1 MTQLSNELNQILCS
15 LNIRKEIMPIQA
27 IHGNERR
34 HSLFVPAMEGAVVG
48 GAAGIVG
55 KYVLPLTEEEKCT
68 EAYKDK
74 MAEISKEKTTYSA
87 HAKRFIN
94 DIKTKPNKTLA
105 EDEFVKMFDGMK
117 KGDPIHIKQST
128 IRNAILNLQ
137 QKSPEQVPA
146 FKSLCKK
153 SLDLAENVA
162 KDAKHFYELF
172 TKHYRPTGFF
182 VATGAI
188 IGTFV
193 AVAHDVMKTEI
204 KTLSN

>member
-1 MTQLSNELNQILCS
+1 
-15 LNIRKEIMPIQA
+15 MPIQA

-34 HSLFVPAMEGAVVG
+34 HSLFVPALEGAMIG
-48 GAAGIVG
+48 GAAGFVG
-55 KYVLPLTEEEKCT
+55 KYALPLTEEEKLT

-74 MAEISKEKTTYSA
+74 MAVINGEKTTYTY
-87 HAKRFIN
+87 HTKRYLH

-105 EDEFVKMFDGMK
+105 EDEFVKLFDGMK
-117 KGDPIHIKQST
+117 KGDPIKIKKSA

-153 SLDLAENVA
+153 SLNVAENVA
-162 KDAKHFYELF
+162 KDAKHFYDLF

-188 IGTFV
+188 VGTFV
-193 AVAHDVMKTEI
+193 AVAHDLMKTEI